1 MSEDVS
7 VDDVSDSIPE
17 VDSSQDNSANDDN
30 LHTSAVA
37 ITSRATESEDGVLL
51 IDSIKEE
58 GQDMAASGD
67 NNLTNVVVAPNQ
79 LDGPEQDDLPIN
91 PAEIEAQDN
100 SSAGGKDLTE
110 NIVDVGHLAKP
121 EDDPNSQSSP
131 SDLTT
136 LESVKEDLDNH
147 SHTFPKSN
155 DSNGGKSCDCRIHHG
170 VETASLLHTIL
181 FIDMNFSHQM
191 TKFTLMG

>member
-30 LHTSAVA
+30 LLTSAVA

-79 LDGPEQDDLPIN
+79 LDGPEQDELPID

-136 LESVKEDLDNH
+136 TS
-147 SHTFPKSN
+147 F
-155 DSNGGKSCDCRIHHG
+155 HG
-170 VETASLLHTIL
+170 V
-181 FIDMNFSHQM
+181 
-191 TKFTLMG
+191 K